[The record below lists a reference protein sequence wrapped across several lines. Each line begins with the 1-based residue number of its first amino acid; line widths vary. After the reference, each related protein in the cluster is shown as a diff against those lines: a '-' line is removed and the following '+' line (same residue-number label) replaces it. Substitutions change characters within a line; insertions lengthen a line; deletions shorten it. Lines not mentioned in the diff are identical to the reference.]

1 MHPPLETD
9 QSPVSCWAKLGA
21 QGASHWVRDLFS
33 FLSSAFSHTLS
44 LCFSPLPAPPLIPQV
59 KDCQVESVCVV
70 CVCRGEAVGVKAVK
84 RACERKEHL
93 FFSMRPPFSPH
104 ALATHLTPP
113 SLLKRGVRQP
123 PRPLSH
129 GWCSGATHTWCAL
142 WLTFHWVKCISSSET
157 KTELI
162 TSGDERFTV

>member
-1 MHPPLETD
+1 MKCILLWRQIKALFPAGPSWGHRGLHTESETSSPSSPPLSLT
-9 QSPVSCWAKLGA
+9 
-21 QGASHWVRDLFS
+21 
-33 FLSSAFSHTLS
+33 

-123 PRPLSH
+123 PRPLCH